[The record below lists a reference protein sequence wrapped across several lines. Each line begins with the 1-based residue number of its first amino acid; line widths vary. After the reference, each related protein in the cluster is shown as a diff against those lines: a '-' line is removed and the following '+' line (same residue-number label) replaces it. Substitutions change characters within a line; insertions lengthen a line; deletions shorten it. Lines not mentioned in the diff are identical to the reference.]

1 MTSLSRTW
9 QWWAA
14 TASAVCVA
22 RLGAVANWRCSWPIA
37 NMRACQWRTFW
48 TYLVT
53 VNLFSLYLMNFM
65 FHTTLDAV
73 GNILRVHY
81 KSMKCDVSFSQGSVS
96 TLFRSGEHV
105 FHVYVKCS
113 SCLQHCKNYKSKR
126 VFAELWSQMYCHV
139 FMNHGVNKVLPP
151 KIINKIINPL
161 HNCTKWAKI
170 YSQLIN
176 STLLITENT
185 NHV

>member
-73 GNILRVHY
+73 GNILRVQC
-81 KSMKCDVSFSQGSVS
+81 KSMKCGVSFSQVSVS
-96 TLFRSGEHV
+96 RLRYLSEVNIFFHV
-105 FHVYVKCS
+105 FLKNVLPVYSSAKIIFKNQTSFSRVVITHVLPRFNESQCIFSV
-113 SCLQHCKNYKSKR
+113 KSKR
-126 VFAELWSQMYCHV
+126 PLNVIVKVVY
-139 FMNHGVNKVLPP
+139 MNRQIRVRDFK
-151 KIINKIINPL
+151 
-161 HNCTKWAKI
+161 
-170 YSQLIN
+170 
-176 STLLITENT
+176 
-185 NHV
+185 